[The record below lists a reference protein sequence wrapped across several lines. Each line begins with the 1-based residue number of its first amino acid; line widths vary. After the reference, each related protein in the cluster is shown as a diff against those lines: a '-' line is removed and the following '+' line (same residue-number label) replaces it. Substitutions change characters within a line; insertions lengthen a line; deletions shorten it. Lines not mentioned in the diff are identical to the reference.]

1 MEFGADP
8 GIVAGDFGPDRLGWS
23 AAALGSLGVVTF
35 PVGSSG
41 L

>member
-1 MEFGADP
+1 MEFGAGA
-8 GIVAGDFGPDRLGWS
+8 GIVDGDLGPDRLGWS
-23 AAALGSLGVVTF
+23 AAALGSLGVVAF